1 MQLQCTLVRHDSACR
16 LQWNPGCDNV
26 LVRSRGE
33 VLEPVEPTPDPQI
46 APPFAGVMTER
57 APVHAGL
64 DSLLSREVAS
74 LRLKEAIEAIMV
86 NPVRHIAEIIF
97 PT

>member
-1 MQLQCTLVRHDSACR
+1 
-16 LQWNPGCDNV
+16 
-26 LVRSRGE
+26 
-33 VLEPVEPTPDPQI
+33 
-46 APPFAGVMTER
+46 MTER